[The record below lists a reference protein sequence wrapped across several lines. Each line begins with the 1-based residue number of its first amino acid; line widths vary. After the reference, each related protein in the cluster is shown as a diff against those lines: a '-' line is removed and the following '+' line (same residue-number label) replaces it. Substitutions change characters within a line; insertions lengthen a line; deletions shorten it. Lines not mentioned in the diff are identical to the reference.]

1 MRKAGRKSG
10 FSFFIVF
17 FPQIV
22 ADTSIH
28 SSFIIYHSVSVGPC
42 VYYYSGFFW
51 HSIKLY
57 LCLFNNL
64 LIVIMNL
71 YNLII
76 QDKEQVNLNEV
87 FLNANNKEQLTQ
99 LIKEHTY
106 VKELQEYGL
115 PVNHKILLEGSS
127 GCGKTMTAKA
137 IANALGKNIIILN
150 LSNIVSSR
158 IGETSQNIKMIFDKA
173 ARERSVLFLDELDQ
187 IGKARGSDDKDVGE
201 MRRLVNTL
209 IQLIDYYPENA
220 LLICATNHPEIIDTA
235 LLRRFQLK
243 INYEMPSAEILDTY
257 YDQLLAQFTEEMRI
271 VERKYSISFA
281 EAKDYALTAV
291 KAALIKKL
299 EAKETLAS

>member
-1 MRKAGRKSG
+1 MS
-10 FSFFIVF
+10 
-17 FPQIV
+17 
-22 ADTSIH
+22 
-28 SSFIIYHSVSVGPC
+28 
-42 VYYYSGFFW
+42 
-51 HSIKLY
+51 
-57 LCLFNNL
+57 
-64 LIVIMNL
+64 L

-87 FLNANNKEQLTQ
+87 FLDKHNKDHLVQ
-99 LIKEHTY
+99 LIKEHNY
-106 VKELQEYGL
+106 IKELQEYGL
-115 PVNHKILLEGSS
+115 PVNNKILLQGSS

-137 IANALGKNIIILN
+137 VANALGKNIMILN

-209 IQLIDYYPENA
+209 IQLIDYYPEHS
-220 LLICATNHPEIIDTA
+220 LLLCATNHPEIIDTA

-243 INYEMPSAEILDTY
+243 INYKMPSAEVLNIY
-257 YDQLLAQFTEEMRI
+257 YDQLLGQFPEDMRT
-271 VERKYSISFA
+271 VERKYSVSFA

-299 EAKETLAS
+299 EAKETIPS